1 MFKVERIV
9 IKDFA
14 GLGLHD
20 IKEFDFA
27 ILKKMMIIL
36 GGNGCGKSSFLDIY
50 LPLAPAKTDFR
61 VGGSYVNHCEKDD
74 VKYRCS
80 IKRTEANL
88 VCSIKNVTT
97 GEYICKE
104 VNPKVYNMH
113 IEDIFGLT
121 KEIVEILNGRARLT
135 TANSTL
141 RKAWFSLLS
150 TTDLTYGLKFYKDM
164 RTMHRDLGAV
174 ADHLSRKIAEIKL
187 KTVESKEERDAVKAR
202 LDEMEQQL
210 QAYSAPA
217 IKELEAYR
225 GSVASP
231 LSAFPHNSALKVAND
246 VQAIPRGLDYSEKGI
261 AIGSAV
267 LDGHSANVARNEGE
281 IKQLNQQLAEYENAL
296 QRQSFLMRNHS
307 ALQTELERVTA
318 ALSHLKAS
326 VSELRYTML
335 LELSGAQLEQAERE
349 FPSVIKNLSALLESI
364 SGKYRIKGA
373 EETVESMQ
381 NRRAQLA
388 VTIEHCKVRIAEIEH
403 DISHFDQT
411 EDVNCPNCQHSFKP
425 GVIRSK
431 EELFSAH
438 ATTMGN
444 LDKAVDELGKLNS
457 DIEPLTRELEAMR
470 GLRNL
475 MLGQSNHPAF
485 GGFFKVLYSDEIL
498 TVNRAKLNL
507 YINQFEH
514 EVKTLIELKHCEAS
528 YDKLNGDWEDAVRS
542 VGELDPKL
550 LAKVEETRGKLAEAT
565 ERLEHAR
572 QWQRECMEDVAFA
585 KRCQR
590 TVEEF
595 ERVQDQLRQSV
606 EASFVEGLWDVLM
619 RNKERLLDTYS
630 SCRTRWSAMES
641 ELKQLAELEKEHA
654 EIVEKRH
661 HVSQMIQA
669 WSPEKGVLQ
678 RYYFRAISRITM
690 LMTAHIRKCWTY
702 DIKILPCST
711 EGGDL
716 NYLFPYQLKNKPEP
730 ISDIAKTSTGQ
741 AEIINLA
748 FRLVAYQALGLSQ
761 YPLLLD
767 EPATGFDENHRGKL
781 VSFIKQ
787 LVDAGMFSQ
796 LLVVSHL
803 SDVHSKLNEAEY
815 CVIEPEGVTLPERY
829 NEAIRIVYDVAE

>member
-1 MFKVERIV
+1 MFNVERIV

-50 LPLAPAKTDFR
+50 FPLAPAKTDFR
-61 VGGSYVNHCEKDD
+61 VGGSYVNYCEKDEA
-74 VKYRCS
+74 KYRCS

-88 VCSIKNVTT
+88 VCSIKNITT
-97 GEYICKE
+97 GEHICKE

-150 TTDLTYGLKFYKDM
+150 TTDMTYGLKFYKDL

-174 ADHLSRKIAEIKL
+174 SDHLARKIAEIKL

-210 QAYSAPA
+210 QAYSAA
-217 IKELEAYR
+217 SIKELEAYR
-225 GSVASP
+225 GRVSSP
-231 LSAFPHNSALKVAND
+231 LSVFHHGSALKAAEG
-246 VQAIPRGLDYSEKGI
+246 VQAIPRGLDYSEQGI
-261 AIGSAV
+261 ATGSAV
-267 LDGHSANVARNEGE
+267 LDGHSANVSRCEGE

-296 QRQSFLMRNHS
+296 QRQSYLMRNHS
-307 ALQTELERVTA
+307 SLQEELERASASLVT
-318 ALSHLKAS
+318 LKVS
-326 VSELRYTML
+326 VAELKYEML
-335 LELSGAQLEQAERE
+335 VELSAAQLEQTLRE
-349 FPSVIKNLSALLESI
+349 FPTVVKNLSKLLESI
-364 SGKYRIKGA
+364 TGKRRIKSA
-373 EETVESMQ
+373 EETVDSMQ
-381 NRRAQLA
+381 NRRAQLT

-438 ATTMGN
+438 AMNSGK
-444 LDKAVDELGKLNS
+444 LDKCVDELGKLNE
-457 DIEPLTRELEAMR
+457 DIEPLIHELEAMR

-475 MLGQSNHPAF
+475 MLSHSNHPAL

-498 TVNRAKLNL
+498 TVNRAKLNM
-507 YINQFEH
+507 YINQFEA
-514 EVKTLIELKHCEAS
+514 EVQTVIEYHRCTAS
-528 YDKLNGDWEDAVRS
+528 HVKLTGEWEDAVRS

-550 LAKVEETRGKLAEAT
+550 LAKVDETRGKLAQAS
-565 ERLEHAR
+565 ERLSHAKE
-572 QWQRECMEDVAFA
+572 WQQACWEEITFA
-585 KRCQR
+585 KRCQCN
-590 TVEEF
+590 VEEF
-595 ERVQDQLRQSV
+595 DRIQDQLRQSV
-606 EASFVEGLWDVLM
+606 EATFVEGLWDVLM

-630 SCRTRWSAMES
+630 ACRTRWSAMES
-641 ELKQLAELEKEHA
+641 ELKQLGELEREHA

-702 DIKILPCST
+702 DIKVLPCSAD
-711 EGGDL
+711 GGDL

-730 ISDIAKTSTGQ
+730 VSDIAKSSTGQ

-748 FRLVAYQALGLSQ
+748 FRLVAYQALGLTQ

-781 VSFIKQ
+781 VNFIKQ
-787 LVDAGMFSQ
+787 LVDTGMFSQ